1 MAEDTEPT
9 FVVDVLRRP
18 MLVIIHGRANFL
30 NCSPLKT
37 FFRKMFDKGERE
49 FLLDFSKCTGMDST
63 FLGILAGTALE
74 ARRETPQGEVQLA
87 GLDQRNLELV
97 NNLGLRRIVTIAE
110 DNLKESDNTSTGLSG
125 EVQTE
130 EEKKEM
136 LIESHEDLVKLDEAN
151 LNKFEDLLTFLK
163 NED

>member
-9 FVVDVLRRP
+9 FVVDVSRRP

-97 NNLGLRRIVTIAE
+97 NNLGLRRIVTIIE
-110 DNLKESDNTSTGLSG
+110 DNVKESDNASTGLSG